1 MSAIRSVCKTFRIP
15 YAAPHIFVG
24 VSSIAKSIREQQ
36 AAVTNTPAK
45 RRARK
50 STGTDE
56 VSPVVAAFDEI
67 HIPALMVVVA
77 FFTRSHLLGA
87 PQAEEYAVQRAEAI
101 TAISKVVPDDVA
113 KDEETTITMIEDLLR
128 EAENGWLDMEWYHN
142 LPEPVAEAEEEVDD
156 NERANTTEEGEGRPV
171 QTLQVP
177 KRGFGSM
184 MTDATDYLSD
194 ERQTEYKRWKT
205 GVLRRIA
212 QIEKQGKGKAIAV

>member
-1 MSAIRSVCKTFRIP
+1 
-15 YAAPHIFVG
+15 
-24 VSSIAKSIREQQ
+24 
-36 AAVTNTPAK
+36 
-45 RRARK
+45 
-50 STGTDE
+50 
-56 VSPVVAAFDEI
+56 
-67 HIPALMVVVA
+67 MVVVA